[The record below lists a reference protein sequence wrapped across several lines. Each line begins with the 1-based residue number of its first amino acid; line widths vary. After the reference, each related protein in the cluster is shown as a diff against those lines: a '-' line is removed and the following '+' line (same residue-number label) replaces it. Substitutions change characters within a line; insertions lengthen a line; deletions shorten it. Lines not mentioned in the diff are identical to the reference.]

1 MTKNQ
6 IEGVSST
13 LVFIERAINEATSI
27 AVPGCSDEMEFL
39 LSELLEAV
47 DEVRR
52 QLQEEALP

>member
-6 IEGVSST
+6 IEGVSSA
-13 LVFIERAINEATSI
+13 LDSIERSVNEATSI

-39 LSELLEAV
+39 LSALLEAV